1 MPDTLTTHPAADN
14 VIDLRRYLED
24 RRRQGALPLFDA
36 AAATDAP
43 PPAPAPA
50 AVRLARLSA
59 SEVAHR
65 QRMLRFLAGRQA
77 CPPSPVGGEDRR
89 PARVARARPAR

>member
-1 MPDTLTTHPAADN
+1 MPQIPATHPARHN
-14 VIDLRRYLED
+14 VIDLRRYLEE
-24 RRRQGALPLFDA
+24 RRREGALPLFDA
-36 AAATDAP
+36 AAASDAP

-50 AVRLARLSA
+50 GVRLARLSA

-77 CPPSPVGGEDRR
+77 
-89 PARVARARPAR
+89 